1 MLAGVLWRA
10 WCAWYPGIWAA
21 FPNLCWLRR
30 RCWRRVVCALSSRGC
45 EIYGQNIRRGRSRAW
60 VSAPPVVV
68 YSALAP
74 VVDLRALLRFSL
86 VSFHAWALSTLS
98 GDSVASASV
107 AKSYIFLS
115 LFPPQT
121 PPIALS
127 IRRSIN
133 QLVISSYIIF
143 TSTVRLI
150 FYYIIF
156 YRAYTRT
163 RARGIAKG

>member
-1 MLAGVLWRA
+1 MPSIPPYSPPPFPAAYWDDRSKEEPAGDVGGHPLAGLVCLVS
-10 WCAWYPGIWAA
+10 WYPGIWAA
-21 FPNLCWLRR
+21 LAGLCWLRR

-45 EIYGQNIRRGRSRAW
+45 EIYRQNIKRGRSRAW

-133 QLVISSYIIF
+133 
-143 TSTVRLI
+143 
-150 FYYIIF
+150 
-156 YRAYTRT
+156 
-163 RARGIAKG
+163 